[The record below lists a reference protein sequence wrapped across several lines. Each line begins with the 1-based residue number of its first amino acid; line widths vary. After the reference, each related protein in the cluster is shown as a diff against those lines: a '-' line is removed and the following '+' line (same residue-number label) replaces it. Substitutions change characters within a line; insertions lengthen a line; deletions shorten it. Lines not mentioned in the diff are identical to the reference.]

1 MTDVIRVVEKL
12 FECNRFDYNL
22 ADSESDLL
30 EGNDDSDTSG
40 DESES
45 EDDQE
50 AHTKTSKHT
59 KKRKRPS
66 WYTSGEE
73 EDLAVPARQAHRTH
87 KPVTKEVTSKKHLW
101 IGILDRRM

>member
-12 FECNRFDYNL
+12 FERNRFDYNL
-22 ADSESDLL
+22 ADSESDLP

-50 AHTKTSKHT
+50 AHAKTSKHT
-59 KKRKRPS
+59 KK
-66 WYTSGEE
+66 
-73 EDLAVPARQAHRTH
+73 
-87 KPVTKEVTSKKHLW
+87 KK
-101 IGILDRRM
+101 